1 MAWLSGSGLGVP
13 REVVVTMSSRAAG
26 IRRLPWGWKIS
37 LQDGAL
43 TGLLAEPQLLC
54 RDVSPGCMSV
64 LTAWRLASPEAGGA
78 RESEEASE
86 MPLTASSQLHAAVS
100 TLFCSFEASC

>member
-64 LTAWRLASPEAGGA
+64 LTAWRLASPAAGGA
-78 RESEEASE
+78 RESEEAPE
-86 MPLTASSQLHAAVS
+86 MPLTASSQLHAAIS
-100 TLFCSFEASC
+100 TLFYLFEETH